1 MGHSCRLLPEFG
13 TLDAAHMRL
22 QAVRL
27 LSTQS
32 GSCFPSWR
40 GFHLTSAKR
49 RALLLGES
57 FPLVSVFWVPKE
69 GCPFLPASLRL
80 VDLGLSFGGSP
91 CHIGNKGRLQNS
103 EGLSTSGIAP
113 CGFFRGSSR
122 VLAVF
127 LKGALFWLMF
137 SGEPRLSYPLLD
149 PPYWSCQSCNLL
161 PKPACVVSFRVKL
174 QSRVPKG
181 APSFLMAK
189 AMLDSLPKTAEIESL
204 FFVLLKG
211 GFNFL
216 FGQGALSGAQRV
228 FVGAWYLLRRALL
241 CQNVVQVPPM
251 KARSGQISGMVWDLR
266 LRQSLQLSGHQ
277 QALLESSR
285 G

>member
-1 MGHSCRLLPEFG
+1 M
-13 TLDAAHMRL
+13 
-22 QAVRL
+22 
-27 LSTQS
+27 
-32 GSCFPSWR
+32 
-40 GFHLTSAKR
+40 
-49 RALLLGES
+49 GES

-103 EGLSTSGIAP
+103 EGLFTSGIAP

-127 LKGALFWLMF
+127 LRGALFWLMF
-137 SGEPRLSYPLLD
+137 SGAPRLSYPLLD

-161 PKPACVVSFRVKL
+161 PKLACVVSFRVKL

-189 AMLDSLPKTAEIESL
+189 AMLDSLPKTAEIESV
-204 FFVLLKG
+204 FCIFEG
-211 GFNFL
+211 GFQFSVCAKSVCWCLVPPDGFALPKSGPSASNEGTKVWANLRDGLGLAIEAIASAFWSPT
-216 FGQGALSGAQRV
+216 GAPRV
-228 FVGAWYLLRRALL
+228 LEGMGRTGRVLDLL
-241 CQNVVQVPPM
+241 CSAIWVVRCNFYFQYFKSESDAQVKVSM
-251 KARSGQISGMVWDLR
+251 EALAG
-266 LRQSLQLSGHQ
+266 SLPGWTAQML
-277 QALLESSR
+277 AEI
-285 G
+285 